1 MSSKSQNHN
10 LPAINQMSSRLEPNR
25 LLVLIKTKDHYFD
38 DFFLR
43 QFAANARTIKVW
55 PLEINKLLTN

>member
-1 MSSKSQNHN
+1 MSSKSQNDN
-10 LPAINQMSSRLEPNR
+10 LPAINQMISRLVMNR
-25 LLVLIKTKDHYFD
+25 LLVLIKTEDHYFD

-43 QFAANARTIKVW
+43 QLAANDRTIRVW